1 MKAIALVS
9 GGLDSS
15 LSAKLI
21 KEQGINVVALHF
33 YLPFCFSQQKVQHN
47 HHNHSLR
54 QRIESLGLEYREIKL
69 GDDFLDI
76 VRKPRYGYGANVN
89 PCIDCKILMLTKSRE
104 LMGGW
109 DAKFI
114 ITGEVLGQRPMSQHR
129 RALELIEK
137 QSGLDGLILRPL
149 SAQLLNATI
158 PEREGWV
165 DRKRLLNF
173 SGRRRRPQMEL
184 AGILDIQDY
193 PNPAGGCLLTD
204 PEFSKKVRDLI
215 EHAAFNLDN
224 LELLKMG
231 RHFRISKNSK
241 LVVGRNEQENIELFR
256 LSQPGDYLFMPDDSL
271 AGPTALGRG
280 EFSPELIRL
289 SCSITSRY
297 CDLNGSGIANIIFRA
312 FPEKDKVIE
321 VSPIQEGELGS
332 FRI

>member
-9 GGLDSS
+9 GGLDSI

-21 KEQGINVVALHF
+21 KAQGIHVIALHF
-33 YLPFCFSQQKVQHN
+33 YLPVCLLREELQYNN
-47 HHNHSLR
+47 HPLR

-76 VRKPRYGYGANVN
+76 VRKPRYGYGAHLN
-89 PCIDCKILMLTKSRE
+89 PCIDCKILMLSKSRE
-104 LMGGW
+104 LMDGW
-109 DAKFI
+109 DTKFI
-114 ITGEVLGQRPMSQHR
+114 ITGEVLGQRPMSQHK

-137 QSGLDGLILRPL
+137 QSGLAGLILRPL
-149 SAQLLNATI
+149 SAQLLSATI

-165 DRKRLLNF
+165 DRKGLLNF

-184 AGILDIQDY
+184 ADILQIRDY
-193 PNPAGGCLLTD
+193 PAPAGGCLLTD
-204 PEFSKKVRDLI
+204 PEFSRKVRDLI
-215 EHAAFNLDN
+215 EHASFNLVDI
-224 LELLKMG
+224 ELLKIG
-231 RHFRISKNSK
+231 RHFRISHNSK
-241 LVVGRNEQENIELFR
+241 LVVGRNEQENAELAK
-256 LSQPGDYLFMPDDSL
+256 LSQEGDYLFMPDDNL

-297 CDLNGSGIANIIFRA
+297 CDLNVSGIANIIFRA
-312 FPEKDKVIE
+312 FPEKDKVVK
-321 VSPIQEGELGS
+321 VSPIHEEELES